1 MMLNEIRK
9 STPLMLL
16 LTMVTI
22 TSVANIIGMPALV
35 IDHWE
40 NTAFGEK
47 FFPFDMDVSKKRIL
61 AGK

>member
-1 MMLNEIRK
+1 
-9 STPLMLL
+9 MLL